1 MSSADDEDYEKLVN
15 CKIKNR
21 DNFQPYKV
29 IEDVFWP
36 VSHLLGFFATGTIVS
51 RSTFIDV
58 ASPTHLKR
66 DTLPNVDSYEH
77 KQ

>member
-15 CKIKNR
+15 CKIKDR

-36 VSHLLGFFATGTIVS
+36 VSHLLVFFATGTIVS

-58 ASPTHLKR
+58 ASSTRVKWNA
-66 DTLPNVDSYEH
+66 LPNTEG
-77 KQ
+77 